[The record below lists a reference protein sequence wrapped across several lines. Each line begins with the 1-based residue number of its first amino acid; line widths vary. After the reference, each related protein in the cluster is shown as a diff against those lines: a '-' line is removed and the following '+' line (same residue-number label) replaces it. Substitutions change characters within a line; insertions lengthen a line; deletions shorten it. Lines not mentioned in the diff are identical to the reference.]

1 MQFGPDDITEFAA
14 TKRTL
19 LDEFQP
25 WADEHYGADDGSL
38 VADADTFLSWRFNY
52 STGDL
57 ADLDIADADEF
68 LLDWAPR
75 KFAVGP
81 DEAPTLCRSVQ
92 AMVEFLAATGRLTGG
107 IGRAARV
114 MTHVDG
120 LVDDVAEAL
129 GDRAHLASP
138 RVCSASDSQTTTAI
152 RSPTSSR

>member
-75 KFAVGP
+75 KSRSAQTRRRP
-81 DEAPTLCRSVQ
+81 YAAPCRRWS
-92 AMVEFLAATGRLTGG
+92 
-107 IGRAARV
+107 
-114 MTHVDG
+114 
-120 LVDDVAEAL
+120 
-129 GDRAHLASP
+129 S
-138 RVCSASDSQTTTAI
+138 
-152 RSPTSSR
+152 SSRPPVA